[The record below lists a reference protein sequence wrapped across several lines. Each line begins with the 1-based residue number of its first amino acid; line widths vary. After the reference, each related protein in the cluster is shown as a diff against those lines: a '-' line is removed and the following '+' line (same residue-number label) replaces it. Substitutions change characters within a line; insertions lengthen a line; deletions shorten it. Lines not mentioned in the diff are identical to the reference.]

1 MKNKLI
7 LSIISAIFMVVGI
20 SGQDQ
25 DSQQTKSH
33 KCEQDPCEHGPKF
46 APQRGD
52 FTAQMLFGR
61 GAFATTNLNYVPGSY
76 VSSILNNN
84 GGSINGAAPYVGDVS
99 SNYNDVS
106 NMAGAEF
113 RYYTGNKFAIKISGG
128 AILRNTPYKVNI
140 PAVLATDGS
149 TVLIPGY
156 EAVDATEE
164 AEVQLSLGGE
174 FLLKTKNERLFPYV
188 GFALPFDYARKSIFT
203 PASIDSSGGVT
214 IVDTGAR
221 HYEVTAF
228 SVQAIA
234 GVDYYIA
241 KDLFFGFEIKPMS
254 YTYASSIKSAAP
266 ELRNLEAENSTVSFF
281 AQYSFKL
288 GFKF

>member
-1 MKNKLI
+1 MKNKIIFSI
-7 LSIISAIFMVVGI
+7 LLAVFTVVGM
-20 SGQDQ
+20 SAQDK
-25 DSQQTKSH
+25 DSQQTEAQKHRCDELCDHS
-33 KCEQDPCEHGPKF
+33 PKF

-61 GAFATTNLNYVPGSY
+61 GFFATDNFNLAFAVPTSGTNTVTGT
-76 VSSILNNN
+76 I
-84 GGSINGAAPYVGDVS
+84 PYVGDID
-99 SNYNDVS
+99 SNWNDVS

-113 RYYTGNKFAIKISGG
+113 RYYTSDKFAIKFSGG
-128 AILRNTPYKVNI
+128 AILRNTPYQVNVPGVPDLINGGMLI
-140 PAVLATDGS
+140 PAYSV
-149 TVLIPGY
+149 V
-156 EAVDATEE
+156 EATEE
-164 AEVQLSLGGE
+164 AELQFSLGGE

-188 GFALPFDYARKSIFT
+188 GFALPFDYARKSVFLPPT
-203 PASIDSSGGVT
+203 IDESGN
-214 IVDTGAR
+214 VDTGDTGDR
-221 HYEVTAF
+221 HYEVTAY

-254 YTYASSIKSAAP
+254 YTYALSIKSPAP
-266 ELRNLEAENSTVSFF
+266 ELRNLEVENSTVSFF